1 MPTPRHG
8 IGAAVVNNIVY
19 IPTGGPQPG
28 ATQTGVHEAFT
39 LQP

>member
-19 IPTGGPQPG
+19 IPSGGPTPG
-28 ATQTGVHEAFT
+28 GSQIETHEAFT
-39 LQP
+39 LLP